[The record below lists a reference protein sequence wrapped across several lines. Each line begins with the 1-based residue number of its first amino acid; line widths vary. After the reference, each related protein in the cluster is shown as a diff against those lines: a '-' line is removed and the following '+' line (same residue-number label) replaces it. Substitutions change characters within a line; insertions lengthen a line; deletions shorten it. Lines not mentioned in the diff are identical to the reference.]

1 MDAAG
6 TEDLDCGVL
15 MREVRRYLSAVETF
29 RAEGHEPRWRVE
41 RHLGRA
47 PVPRAAE
54 LLLAASEGFARLDP
68 G

>member
-6 TEDLDCGVL
+6 NEDLDCGAL

-41 RHLGRA
+41 RHVGRVPGPRA
-47 PVPRAAE
+47 PE
-54 LLLAASEGFARLDP
+54 LLLHAAEAFTRLDP